1 MLIQRWLLLLCSL
14 LVFGV
19 AQVACQDRTRTA
31 NNAFGLRT
39 IELRLGQ
46 AHLMAEVADTPQS
59 RETGLMFRDSLAPDH
74 GMLFVF
80 ETPERAS
87 FWMKN
92 TRIPLSVGFI
102 DSAGTLLEV
111 RDMQPFDETPIL
123 SRSER
128 IAYALE
134 VNQGWFERN
143 HVPARSKVEGLNKR

>member
-1 MLIQRWLLLLCSL
+1 MLIQRWLLLLCSF
-14 LVFGV
+14 LVFG
-19 AQVACQDRTRTA
+19 AGQVACQDRTPPGS
-31 NNAFGLRT
+31 NAFGLRT
-39 IELRLGQ
+39 IELRPGP
-46 AHLMAEVADTPQS
+46 AHVMAEVADTPQS
-59 RETGLMFRDSLAPDH
+59 RETGLMFRDSLAPDR

-80 ETPERAS
+80 ETPQRAS

-143 HVPARSKVEGLNKR
+143 HVPAGSKVEGLNKR

>member
-1 MLIQRWLLLLCSL
+1 MLIRRWLLLLCSFL
-14 LVFGV
+14 IFGV
-19 AQVACQDRTRTA
+19 GQVACQDRTHA
-31 NNAFGLRT
+31 AKNAFGLRMSD
-39 IELRLGQ
+39 LRLQQ
-46 AHLMAEVADTPQS
+46 AHVLVEVADTPES
-59 RETGLMFRDSLAPDH
+59 RATGLMFRDSLPADH

-80 ETPERAS
+80 ESPQRAD

-134 VNQGWFERN
+134 VNRGWFERN
-143 HVPARSKVEGLNKR
+143 HVPAGSKVEGLNKR

>member
-1 MLIQRWLLLLCSL
+1 MLVQRWVLLLCSL
-14 LVFGV
+14 FVLG
-19 AQVACQDRTRTA
+19 AGPVACQDRTHA
-31 NNAFGLRT
+31 ASNAFGLRT
-39 IELRLGQ
+39 IDLRLGQ
-46 AHLMAEVADTPQS
+46 AHVTAEVADTSQS
-59 RETGLMFRDSLAPDH
+59 RETGLMFRDSLPADH

-80 ETPERAS
+80 ETPQQAS

-102 DSAGTLLEV
+102 DSAGTLSEV

-143 HVPARSKVEGLNKR
+143 HVPVGTKVEGLNKR